1 MAIDWD
7 ELKKKA
13 EQKDARVREEN
24 RKANAALRKEPT
36 TRRVSSPTRV
46 NRVDVQDERSAPA
59 KRSYAKPTGK
69 TTRGERSTTGK
80 LLPTKSTKPS
90 KPAAPDK
97 LETVKSRR
105 EPAGGKRTVHPL
117 PDRMSPGQ
125 AFAYG
130 TERAGASLL
139 GAGEALTDTIGAG
152 FYGTLAGVSSL
163 GGLAENPV
171 SRWARAQGN
180 AFLDNSVTR
189 DWEQSI
195 EERYRPTDF
204 ERNVTGVGQAVVQML
219 PAIGTSK
226 VVSAARGGASA
237 LNAAQNAIRGQQA
250 GQALFGLQAAGQG
263 AQEARQSGASLGQS
277 LLYGASS
284 GLMESL
290 IERVSGGI
298 PGLGKGVVDDVAAK
312 VATHPLVRQ
321 ALDMAGE
328 GGEEAVSAMLEP
340 FLKRAIYDPS
350 AENATAEEIG
360 QAAVMGALASG
371 ILKVGIDLPT
381 AVGRTV
387 ANAQNARAQIGTNDS
402 IARGEGPFRAYE
414 TLPSPNAGGQTNP
427 ASTGEAGL
435 NENGLI
441 TLSDTER
448 TNLST
453 GKKNRIISTF
463 KDAVTFVRGALSDRQ
478 NVDRAYLGKL
488 PDSVAQS
495 IQNSTGLNVH
505 GFGVMMNGDDIRHI
519 IKSHGDPLAEQ
530 SRGQIAVTPDDIAR
544 IPEILAAPDHIT
556 PSKELDGKGR
566 QAIVFEK
573 QIGDT
578 YITIQGVSDG
588 KRLLQADTLYKR
600 RARTTQ
606 NTMPGTPVGP
616 VPVINA
622 QGGLLQGSS
631 SASIIPNTSVG
642 NNPQSA
648 PTGPESSVDGGPK
661 KGTGGFGPNTV
672 GAAESQ
678 FHSAPKVSRVEHN
691 TFERGGIYNDVNRE
705 LAQAKPEDLTY
716 DPISEQQ
723 SMSNA
728 LSRLMNDF
736 DGERVDLPNK
746 EAWSGED
753 LDTAMGILYQARQ
766 TGKQTGD
773 YSEFNRWRKLIQEKG
788 TNAGQMIQA
797 FAKYTRTVDGILVEA
812 ATALDNSRLSD
823 ARKAE
828 VLNQVQQQAQELEDI
843 QDGDKRSVIN
853 LIKQNSNIR
862 QTGTFFRNR
871 ISSFLDKAL
880 QADNFDHL
888 RQVAVAQID
897 NIAKDHQRQSAA
909 GRVRDLRSMFMLSN
923 VATTLRNL
931 VGNTVFGGLDSFAG
945 NTGGVPLDILLSR
958 FTGTRSVAAENPL
971 SAAVRNGMADGAM
984 KSYIEVALDA
994 DPSGVE
1000 SRYGTTSNRSF
1011 KMTGSPLERF
1021 LSTWSKYMGYALN
1034 TTDEMAK
1041 SGVRAGMQ
1049 EGIDRLTKRGL
1060 VSDDSLK
1067 DRADEMAKYRTFQDD
1082 TVLSKGMR
1090 GVRNALNHAGVGPAK
1105 GGSPHSFGA
1114 GDVLMP
1120 FDRVPA
1126 NLVSRSLEYSPF
1138 GLAKGIAELADVL
1151 NKAHNGT
1158 LTAAEQARAVS
1169 DVSRGMTGT
1178 GLIAAFAAMAAS
1190 GLLRVAG
1197 NKEGEEDKTS
1207 LETSEGLSGTQLN
1220 LSGLLRWIEDGN
1232 LPKMLPGGEAPDP
1245 VVWREGDTIMS
1256 IGFLDPIN
1264 AQMTTGA
1271 LLAQELQEGQD
1282 AERSNIFLKASLEG
1296 TLQSVLDLP
1305 AMSSLKELA
1314 NGYSYSD
1321 AETTG
1326 GKVLDALTSYGA
1338 SQASSFVPNIVR
1350 AAARA
1355 GDPYVRDAYS
1365 SGSTL
1370 GEIVDNVKMGI
1381 PGLRQTL
1388 PIRQTPFGEDRTYGD
1403 NRAMNALNA
1412 LLLPGAINTYRT
1424 TEASQE
1430 IHMLPTVDDSPIY
1443 PRRNAPN
1450 KVSFNGADYELTAGQ
1465 KTQYQKTYGQTYQQ
1479 LIDDLRVSSYYT
1491 GLEPEGRTKLLSDAR
1506 AYSNDKAK
1514 REALHSSGVEYK
1526 SSSWEKAYQAELAG
1540 VPAEVFLAYR
1550 DMRNKLEGSAD
1561 KEIAQNAN
1569 AIVRKDIM
1577 NDSGLTAEQKSTLD
1591 QYLLNDISTIPKDL
1605 DVDYTNEE
1613 TFVIT
1618 QMSDGAK
1625 KRWPGIKEQFDITP
1639 EQYRDAWSIYQNDD
1653 LNANEKRQMLR
1664 DIVGT
1669 RAGALYRALGKEV

>member
-36 TRRVSSPTRV
+36 TRRVSSPTQV

-59 KRSYAKPTGK
+59 KYSYAKPTGK
-69 TTRGERSTTGK
+69 TTRSERSTTGK
-80 LLPTKSTKPS
+80 LLPTKNTKPS

-97 LETVKSRR
+97 LETAKDRR
-105 EPAGGKRTVHPL
+105 GPTGAKRTVQTL

-130 TERAGASLL
+130 TERAGALLL

-195 EERYRPTDF
+195 EERYRPTDL

-298 PGLGKGVVDDVAAK
+298 PGLGKGAANGLAEK
-312 VATHPLVRQ
+312 VKGVSAFLAAHPLVKQ
-321 ALDMAGE
+321 ALGVVGE
-328 GGEEAVSAMLEP
+328 GGEEAVSAALEP

-387 ANAQNARAQIGTNDS
+387 ANAQNARAQIGTNEDIAGRGNDS
-402 IARGEGPFRAYE
+402 IARGEGPFRAYDQKAADTAPERVPEEYRAE
-414 TLPSPNAGGQTNP
+414 TPQNVEYPTVPIITLSMD
-427 ASTGEAGL
+427 SVAGL
-435 NENGLI
+435 NDG
-441 TLSDTER
+441 TLPKSGNYLRKQAYSDTVSRLGLDKHEAAYVAAENITRNGDQYVIKITKPSLKKMLSASSYSDQTVPLESIAVLSQLER
-448 TNLST
+448 IAQNGVYFRSE
-453 GKKNRIISTF
+453 GDRKNR
-463 KDAVTFVRGALSDRQ
+463 
-478 NVDRAYLGKL
+478 
-488 PDSVAQS
+488 P
-495 IQNSTGLNVH
+495 
-505 GFGVMMNGDDIRHI
+505 
-519 IKSHGDPLAEQ
+519 
-530 SRGQIAVTPDDIAR
+530 QIAGYDHLLTTVYLDGVPYVVDMRVRVEDTQAGGANRLYHFTPELISVKRQKDG
-544 IPEILAAPDHIT
+544 AASTAGRHATGVHSKDTT
-556 PSKELDGKGR
+556 PSS
-566 QAIVFEK
+566 I
-573 QIGDT
+573 
-578 YITIQGVSDG
+578 
-588 KRLLQADTLYKR
+588 
-600 RARTTQ
+600 
-606 NTMPGTPVGP
+606 
-616 VPVINA
+616 
-622 QGGLLQGSS
+622 
-631 SASIIPNTSVG
+631 SIIPNAPAESNT
-642 NNPQSA
+642 QSA

-958 FTGTRSVAAENPL
+958 FTGTRSVAAEIPL
-971 SAAVRNGMADGAM
+971 SAAVRNGMAD
-984 KSYIEVALDA
+984 
-994 DPSGVE
+994 
-1000 SRYGTTSNRSF
+1000 
-1011 KMTGSPLERF
+1011 
-1021 LSTWSKYMGYALN
+1021 
-1034 TTDEMAK
+1034 
-1041 SGVRAGMQ
+1041 
-1049 EGIDRLTKRGL
+1049 
-1060 VSDDSLK
+1060 
-1067 DRADEMAKYRTFQDD
+1067 
-1082 TVLSKGMR
+1082 
-1090 GVRNALNHAGVGPAK
+1090 
-1105 GGSPHSFGA
+1105 
-1114 GDVLMP
+1114 
-1120 FDRVPA
+1120 
-1126 NLVSRSLEYSPF
+1126 
-1138 GLAKGIAELADVL
+1138 
-1151 NKAHNGT
+1151 
-1158 LTAAEQARAVS
+1158 
-1169 DVSRGMTGT
+1169 
-1178 GLIAAFAAMAAS
+1178 
-1190 GLLRVAG
+1190 
-1197 NKEGEEDKTS
+1197 
-1207 LETSEGLSGTQLN
+1207 
-1220 LSGLLRWIEDGN
+1220 
-1232 LPKMLPGGEAPDP
+1232 
-1245 VVWREGDTIMS
+1245 
-1256 IGFLDPIN
+1256 
-1264 AQMTTGA
+1264 
-1271 LLAQELQEGQD
+1271 
-1282 AERSNIFLKASLEG
+1282 
-1296 TLQSVLDLP
+1296 
-1305 AMSSLKELA
+1305 
-1314 NGYSYSD
+1314 
-1321 AETTG
+1321 
-1326 GKVLDALTSYGA
+1326 
-1338 SQASSFVPNIVR
+1338 
-1350 AAARA
+1350 
-1355 GDPYVRDAYS
+1355 
-1365 SGSTL
+1365 
-1370 GEIVDNVKMGI
+1370 
-1381 PGLRQTL
+1381 
-1388 PIRQTPFGEDRTYGD
+1388 
-1403 NRAMNALNA
+1403 
-1412 LLLPGAINTYRT
+1412 
-1424 TEASQE
+1424 
-1430 IHMLPTVDDSPIY
+1430 
-1443 PRRNAPN
+1443 
-1450 KVSFNGADYELTAGQ
+1450 
-1465 KTQYQKTYGQTYQQ
+1465 
-1479 LIDDLRVSSYYT
+1479 
-1491 GLEPEGRTKLLSDAR
+1491 
-1506 AYSNDKAK
+1506 
-1514 REALHSSGVEYK
+1514 
-1526 SSSWEKAYQAELAG
+1526 
-1540 VPAEVFLAYR
+1540 
-1550 DMRNKLEGSAD
+1550 
-1561 KEIAQNAN
+1561 
-1569 AIVRKDIM
+1569 
-1577 NDSGLTAEQKSTLD
+1577 
-1591 QYLLNDISTIPKDL
+1591 
-1605 DVDYTNEE
+1605 
-1613 TFVIT
+1613 
-1618 QMSDGAK
+1618 
-1625 KRWPGIKEQFDITP
+1625 
-1639 EQYRDAWSIYQNDD
+1639 
-1653 LNANEKRQMLR
+1653 
-1664 DIVGT
+1664 
-1669 RAGALYRALGKEV
+1669 